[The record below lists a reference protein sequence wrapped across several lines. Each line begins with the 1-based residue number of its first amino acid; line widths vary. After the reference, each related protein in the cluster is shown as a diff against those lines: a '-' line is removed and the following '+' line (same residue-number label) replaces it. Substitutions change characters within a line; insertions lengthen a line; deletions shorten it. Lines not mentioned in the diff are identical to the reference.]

1 MNELEQRIHNEIA
14 KKGGIPFSRF
24 MEMALYEPGLG
35 YYETHREVGRGGD
48 FYTNVSV
55 GSLFGELLA
64 FQFADWLAEMDG
76 PVQLVEAGAHD
87 GQLARDVMTYL
98 RDLRPAIYQRCE
110 LVLWEPSSLH
120 RKWQAETLCDFESKV
135 NWAKEGGAFR
145 GVFYCN
151 ELLDACPVDR
161 FIWNQE
167 QQRWNLSVIHSNE
180 GNFEWGVQH
189 LPNES
194 KPKRYGLLDLE
205 TEIAPEKIPD
215 GFVYVSGDYEIWESM
230 SDALKEGRALAVDY
244 WTSPKQAIEAPTKNG
259 SLRGYFQHHLVEDVL
274 ERPGQIDI
282 TASVNEAFLN
292 ARTSLGGLERKPL
305 ARQSCFLVGILEQTM
320 KRPEQFPEWTDE
332 RTRQFQTLVHP
343 EHLGHSFNV
352 LECWRP

>member
-14 KKGGIPFSRF
+14 EKDGIPFSRF

-35 YYETHREVGRGGD
+35 YYETHRDVGRGGD

-64 FQFADWLAEMDG
+64 FQFADWLAEIDG

-87 GQLARDVMTYL
+87 GQLARDVLTYL
-98 RDLRPAIYQRCE
+98 RDWRPEIYERTD

-120 RKWQAETLCDFESKV
+120 REWQAETLCDFEGKV
-135 NWAKEGGAFR
+135 KWSTEGDAFR

-151 ELLDACPVDR
+151 ELLDACSVDR
-161 FIWNQE
+161 YVWNQE
-167 QQRWNLSVIHSNE
+167 QQSWNLSVVHSNE
-180 GNFEWGVQH
+180 GNFEWGELEPPQF
-189 LPNES
+189 
-194 KPKRYGLLDLE
+194 GLLLE
-205 TEIAPEKIPD
+205 LEGEIALEEIPD
-215 GFVYVSGDYEIWESM
+215 GFVYVSGDYEIWKSV

-244 WTSPKQAIEAPTKNG
+244 WTSPKQAIEVPTKNG
-259 SLRGYFQHHLVEDVL
+259 SLRGYCQHHLVENVL

-282 TASVNEAFLN
+282 TASVNETLLN
-292 ARTSLGGLERKPL
+292 SKTICGGLERKPL
-305 ARQSCFLVGILEQTM
+305 ARQSSFLVGILEQTM

-343 EHLGHSFNV
+343 EHLGHTFKV